1 MYDEIIKKLFEFYAE
16 RGRKMPL
23 EYDLGFF
30 DALAVIR
37 DMQSSLPK

>member
-1 MYDEIIKKLFEFYAE
+1 MYEEIMKKLFEFYAE
-16 RGRKMPL
+16 RGHAKSL

-37 DMQSSLPK
+37 DMQLTMPE